1 MELWVGALNL
11 GFLYALM
18 AMGIYIT
25 FRIHNFADITVDGS
39 FTSGAAV
46 AAIIIVSGGNPLIAL
61 IGAFGVGLLAG
72 AATALIHT
80 KLNINSL
87 LAGILVMTGLY
98 SINLHIMGRSNIP
111 LLAQTTAFS
120 QMAHFNPG
128 LPQEIW
134 YTIVLVV
141 CITLSWLLVS
151 LFFKTDLGIAMR
163 VTGNNPTMAGAV
175 GQDVKYLTLIG
186 VALANGLVGLSG
198 GLVAQYQGFADIGM
212 GIGTVL
218 IGLASVII
226 GESIIK
232 SRSVYLQ
239 FSSVIIGS
247 VVFRFMIAFAL
258 FIGMN
263 PIDLKL
269 LTALF
274 VLLTLVISKILADK
288 SVTRARR
295 RLNFKNLFQTKS
307 SRWILGGLA
316 AVILIIAGI
325 LLFKPNPNRQKIK
338 IGVVQFTDNSLL
350 DVTRDSFVK
359 EMQNLGYND
368 GKNCRII
375 LENAHGDA
383 PVINTIIDKFLRDDV
398 DLILTISTSA
408 TQAAINKV
416 KNRPVVFATVAN
428 PFIIGAGQNDSLHL
442 ANVTGVYG
450 VVPMDKTLEIVNLFF
465 PGQLKIG
472 CLWDPSQANVVF
484 NVNNLKKALAK
495 YPQYRFEGTNASNS
509 AEVYQAALSLV
520 NKGID
525 VFVLPPDNII
535 YSAFD
540 AVVKAARIRNIP
552 IFLSDVERLADG
564 ALLALGYDY
573 TSSGIQAAHLVDRII
588 KGANP
593 AQIPFEIYTKLTI
606 GLNKNVAREIGLKIP
621 AAVLERATLIIDE
634 NKSAETISI
643 PKTLVLFQ
651 FSSHSMMEEC
661 AQGVMDE
668 LNASGVLKKYNII
681 VERKN
686 AQNEF
691 TLGQSIAQ
699 DIVRRKYDYIISLST
714 PALQI
719 MAQANK
725 RIPHVF
731 GAVTDPYRMGVAKN
745 PTKHL
750 PQLTGVATFQPV
762 EESFKV
768 MRELLPHAKRVGIVW
783 NPSEA
788 CSEACTIKA
797 RAVAQQY
804 GFELIEANVTST
816 TEVMDAL
823 HSILDR
829 NVDIFFTSGDNTV
842 LLAIESISEIL
853 RKHKIPYFANS
864 PSDVERGALIAVGA
878 DYYEVGREVAKVMIK
893 VIAGTPPKNIPIQ
906 DCVPIQIG
914 LNLSLAKELGLK
926 LPETFL
932 KRVAIIRR

>member
-1 MELWVGALNL
+1 MELWIGALNL
-11 GFLYALM
+11 GLLYALM

-25 FRIHNFADITVDGS
+25 FRIHDFADITVDGS

-61 IGAFGVGLLAG
+61 VGAFGVGLLAG

-111 LLAQTTAFS
+111 LLAQTTVFS
-120 QMAHFNPG
+120 QITHFNPG
-128 LPQEIW
+128 LPPEIW
-134 YTIVLVV
+134 YTIVLAICV
-141 CITLSWLLVS
+141 TLGWLLVS

-163 VTGNNPTMAGAV
+163 VTGNNPIMAGAV
-175 GQDVKYLTLIG
+175 GQNVKYLTLLG

-198 GLVAQYQGFADIGM
+198 SLVAQYQGFADIGM

-226 GESIIK
+226 GESILK

-239 FSSVIIGS
+239 FLSVVIGS

-274 VLLTLVISKILADK
+274 VLLTLIISKAIANK
-288 SVTRARR
+288 SATRVRH
-295 RLNFKNLFQTKS
+295 RLNLKNIFQTKT
-307 SRWILGGLA
+307 SRWIFGGLT

-325 LLFKPNPNRQKIK
+325 LLINSNPNHPKIK

-359 EMQNLGYND
+359 ELQNLGYVD
-368 GKNCRII
+368 GKNYQII

-383 PVINTIIDKFLRDDV
+383 PTINTIIDKFLRDDV
-398 DLILTISTSA
+398 NLILTISTSA

-416 KNRPVVFATVAN
+416 KDRPVVFATVAN

-450 VVPMDKTLEIVNLFF
+450 AVPMDKTLEMVNLFF
-465 PGQLKIG
+465 PDQLKIG
-472 CLWDPSQANVVF
+472 CLWDPSQANVIF
-484 NVNNLKKALAK
+484 NVNNLKNALTK
-495 YPQYRFEGTNASNS
+495 YPQYRFEGANASGS

-540 AVVKAARIRNIP
+540 AVVKAAQVRKIP

-573 TSSGIQAAHLVDRII
+573 SSSGIQAAHIVDRVI

-593 AQIPFEIYTKLTI
+593 AQIPFEIYKKLTI

-621 AAVLERATLIIDE
+621 TAVLERATLIIGE
-634 NKSAETISI
+634 NEPTGSASV
-643 PKTLVLFQ
+643 PKTLALFQ

-661 AQGVMDE
+661 ARGVLDE
-668 LNASGVLKKYNII
+668 LNTSGILKKFNIV

-725 RIPHVF
+725 KIPHVF
-731 GAVTDPYRMGVAKN
+731 GAVTDPYRMGVAKSS
-745 PTKHL
+745 TEHL

-762 EESFKV
+762 EEYFKI
-768 MRELLPHAKRVGIVW
+768 MRELLPHATRVGIIW

-797 RAVAQQY
+797 RAAAQQY

-829 NVDIFFTSGDNTV
+829 RIDIFLTSGDNTV
-842 LLAIESISEIL
+842 LMAVESIAEVL
-853 RKHKIPYFANS
+853 RKYKIPYFGNS
-864 PSDVERGALIAVGA
+864 PSDIERGCLIAVGA
-878 DYYEVGREVAKVMIK
+878 DYYEVGRAVAKVMEK

-914 LNLSLAKELGLK
+914 LNLPLAKEFGLN
-926 LPETFL
+926 LPESFL